1 MRREIRFAAI
11 LACAAVVL
19 QGCLSMDDFVNVN
32 KVPDKSNP
40 GEVEKPTPPTPLP
53 DQDEPSSP
61 GGSDGVVPGLPDDD
75 TDMDTGKVEDDKTLS
90 LTYLSPAS
98 GDVSGGYEVRVRG
111 TMLSSDGALYIGQM
125 KSPTQI
131 FVNENV
137 VRAVIPPGKPG
148 CVDITW
154 VQDDEKQTLSNG
166 FCYTESV
173 SIASVLPSVVV
184 AGTASEVVL
193 TGTGFDEKTH
203 VSLMGSDETKPLPL
217 TSMPSN
223 QTLIGTLPELKPGKF
238 SLSIANANS
247 HWMASHQLTVL
258 PALAVDNVSPRLIT
272 DTNHRTIDVVGSGF
286 DENVRARIGGKSIAV
301 HAIDATHLTLDAPD
315 LTSGCYDIFIY
326 DDYRQKRE
334 ENALCY
340 GRADD
345 APKIYGVYPNFGT
358 TQGGT
363 SVEIIGVGLDTTQQ
377 LTFGDRETQPSLRQ
391 TTQWSAVTPS
401 SSGAQWVT
409 VKIGDVSKEKAFE
422 YVVYPTANRIDP
434 TQGNAKDTATL
445 TGVGFDENLRV
456 WIGGQEADVT
466 VLSPE
471 SAQVVI
477 PPGIGS
483 AAIKL
488 AQGRA
493 EVATELSFTYAQN
506 IEITGVSTDEVSV
519 AGGTVVEIY
528 GAHFEA
534 DTQVK
539 IDGNSVE
546 YEWLSPNCLRVTA
559 PAHASGSVKL
569 EILTQDGTS
578 SAETELT
585 YFTPDGLNTSASGG
599 IIDGALYVTV
609 LTVDTGEPIEGATV
623 YVGSDVDTSLIGVTD
638 VNGRVSFVD
647 GNLKGSQIVIACAAE
662 HACNTLQPVNAKNVT
677 LFLEDWQAGSSGDSS
692 STPTPPTPPPSS
704 DKNGTINPIDVTI
717 VYTPKPAYFTGTVGD
732 FGKVE
737 LVSNPNHIRA
747 GMVMQ
752 SSLGTYTYSYA
763 TDDVYFLT
771 QPGERYKI
779 RARSGDV
786 ALALLCGI
794 YDTET
799 KAFYPKYIG
808 VKRRQ
813 TVTDGAVI
821 DNDLTCDLPLSQTQ
835 TFKMLGAPLKS
846 GPNAVHA
853 SGFIYLGEEGYFGG
867 FMNGSSQTDLVV
879 LTTMPPLRGDLS
891 DADFAVSVG
900 AYTNGGYPATVF
912 YAYDIKPTDGII
924 EVGPAAPIPIFLTP
938 PTEDILETGKLS
950 WKVEYPENVDF
961 YVMTI
966 RMYSTTHGGH
976 LLYQFYLPGS
986 ATTAEFP
993 KIYQW
998 DKDGNGQIYIQ
1009 LTAYKSIRNGFDF
1022 NLFSTAELRYNYI
1035 HSSAYA
1041 TLSIQNPLRQQASG
1055 ATQTP

>member
-1 MRREIRFAAI
+1 MRRDIRFAAI

-19 QGCLSMDDFVNVN
+19 QGCLSIDDFVNVD
-32 KVPDKSNP
+32 KVPDKSDP
-40 GEVEKPTPPTPLP
+40 GEVEKPTPPTTLP

-61 GGSDGVVPGLPDDD
+61 GGSSGVTPGLPDDD
-75 TDMDTGKVEDDKTLS
+75 TDMDTGKVEDDTNLS
-90 LTYLSPAS
+90 LTYLSPSS
-98 GDVSGGYEVRVRG
+98 GDVAGGYEVRVRG
-111 TMLSSDGALYIGQM
+111 TMLSAKGELYVGQM

-148 CVDITW
+148 CVDISW

-173 SIASVLPSVVV
+173 RVASIMPNVVV
-184 AGTASEVVL
+184 ANAASEVVL
-193 TGTGFDEKTH
+193 TGTGFDENTR
-203 VSLMGSDETKPLPL
+203 VSLIGSDETKPLLRP
-217 TSMPSN
+217 SIPSN
-223 QTLIGTLPELKPGKF
+223 QTLVGMLPELKAGKF

-247 HWMASHQLTVL
+247 HAMASDALTVL
-258 PALAVDNVSPRLIT
+258 PALAVDHVSPRLIT
-272 DTNHRTIDVVGSGF
+272 DANNRVIDIFGSGF
-286 DENVRARIGGKSIAV
+286 DDNVRARVGGKNAAV
-301 HAIDATHLTLDAPD
+301 HAVDATHLTVDAPD
-315 LTSGCYDIFIY
+315 MASGCYDIFIY

-334 ENALCY
+334 ENAVCY
-340 GRADD
+340 GQTNDEQ
-345 APKIYGVYPNFGT
+345 KIYGVYPNFGT

-363 SVEIIGVGLDTTQQ
+363 SVEIIGVGLDPSQA
-377 LTFGDRETQPSLRQ
+377 LTFGDRDVQPTRRQPTQF
-391 TTQWSAVTPS
+391 SAVTPAS
-401 SSGAQWVT
+401 SDAQWVT
-409 VKIGDVSKEKAFE
+409 VNIGSVSKENAFE

-434 TQGNAKDTATL
+434 AQGNAKDAVAL
-445 TGVGFDENLRV
+445 AGSGFDETLRV
-456 WIGGQEADVT
+456 WVGGQEAEVT

-471 SAQVVI
+471 NAQIVI
-477 PPGIGS
+477 PPGSGS

-493 EVATELSFTYAQN
+493 EVATDLSFTYAQN
-506 IEITGVSTDEVSV
+506 IEMTGVSTHEVSV

-528 GAHFEA
+528 GAHFET

-539 IDGNSVE
+539 IDGNAVE
-546 YEWLSPNCLRVTA
+546 YEWISPNCLRVIA
-559 PAHASGSVKL
+559 PAHASGNVKL
-569 EILTQDGTS
+569 EILTQDGAS
-578 SAETELT
+578 SAETDLT

-599 IIDGALYVTV
+599 MIDGALYVTV
-609 LTVDTGEPIEGATV
+609 LTVDTGDPIEGASV
-623 YVGSDVDTSLIGVTD
+623 YVGSDIDTALTGVTD
-638 VNGRVSFVD
+638 ANGRVSFVD
-647 GNLKGSQIVIACAAE
+647 RDLKGSQIVIACAAE

-677 LFLEDWQAGSSGDSS
+677 LFLEDWHAGSGGDAS

-737 LVSNPNHIRA
+737 LVSNPNHVRA
-747 GMVMQ
+747 GLVMQ

-794 YDTET
+794 YDSET

-821 DNDLTCDLPLSQTQ
+821 ENHLTCDFPLSQTQ

-853 SGFIYLGEEGYFGG
+853 SGFLYLGEEGYFGG

-891 DADFAVSVG
+891 DANFAVSVG
-900 AYTNGGYPATVF
+900 AYTNGSYPATVF
-912 YAYDIKPTDGII
+912 YAYDITPKDEII

-961 YVMTI
+961 YVMTV

-1009 LTAYKSIRNGFDF
+1009 LTAYKSIRSGFDF

-1041 TLSIQNPLRQQASG
+1041 TLSIQNPLRQQAAG
-1055 ATQTP
+1055 AAQTP